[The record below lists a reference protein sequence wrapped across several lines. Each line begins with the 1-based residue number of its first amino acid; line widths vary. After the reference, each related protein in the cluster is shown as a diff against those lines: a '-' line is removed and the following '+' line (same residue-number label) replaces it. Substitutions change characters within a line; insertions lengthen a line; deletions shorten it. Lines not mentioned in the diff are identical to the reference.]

1 MQVPELS
8 QVSTSSGHNCYDY
21 YRVELGDQLGTN
33 RIHVLKTIIIMLLFT
48 MLIRAGMELGQVLS
62 EEQRK
67 ERFSSCLRRKR
78 AAQEVIIDDYDYYD
92 VIIIII

>member
-8 QVSTSSGHNCYDY
+8 QVSTSSGHNCHDY
-21 YRVELGDQLGTN
+21 YRDELGDQLGTN
-33 RIHVLKTIIIMLLFT
+33 KIHVLTNIIIMLIII

-78 AAQEVIIDDYDYYD
+78 AAQEVIIMM
-92 VIIIII
+92 I

>member
-8 QVSTSSGHNCYDY
+8 QVSTSSGHNCHDY
-21 YRVELGDQLGTN
+21 YRDELGDQLGTN
-33 RIHVLKTIIIMLLFT
+33 RIHVLTNIIIMLIT

-78 AAQEVIIDDYDYYD
+78 AAQEVIMMIT
-92 VIIIII
+92 IIMMI

>member
-1 MQVPELS
+1 
-8 QVSTSSGHNCYDY
+8 
-21 YRVELGDQLGTN
+21 
-33 RIHVLKTIIIMLLFT
+33 MLIT

-78 AAQEVIIDDYDYYD
+78 AAQEVIIDDYDYD
-92 VIIIII
+92 DDQVLTNKDKTMLRRN